1 MPLHVLGDPAESP
14 NARVEFDYDALDEPQ
29 TLPAEYVD
37 KIDFGRRLI
46 SYARSKDRARL
57 TLDCLYIA
65 LGDAEIEGVS
75 MTEMSQRHGVTK
87 AAISKRVRE
96 IREDLHLPRTGF
108 NKTADACEKYR
119 FTNISRIALGRV

>member
-1 MPLHVLGDPAESP
+1 MPRHLLGDPADSP
-14 NARVEFDYDALDEPQ
+14 NSRVNFDYDALDDPP
-29 TLPAEYVD
+29 TLPKGYVEALE
-37 KIDFGRRLI
+37 FGRRI
-46 SYARSKDRARL
+46 VSYARSKDRARL

-75 MTEMSQRHGVTK
+75 MTEMSARHGVTK

-108 NKTADACEKYR
+108 NKTEHACETYR
-119 FTNISRIALGRV
+119 TTNISRVALGQS